1 MALAG
6 RLERCQLSTRNVHAD
21 SQKTYRIA
29 LFVYLHTPTRRDP
42 AHAPVRKDP
51 PKHCVVI
58 FAVLDCIPE
67 RLPDFIAIM
76 RMPSGTEVRERDFS
90 THSKPSLCW
99 ARWPPPHVIMAP
111 IHL

>member
-6 RLERCQLSTRNVHAD
+6 RLQRCQLSTRNVHAD

-42 AHAPVRKDP
+42 AHTPVRKDP
-51 PKHCVVI
+51 PKLCVVI

-67 RLPDFIAIM
+67 CLSDFIAII
-76 RMPSGTEVRERDFS
+76 RMPSGNEVLERDFS
-90 THSKPSLCW
+90 RNRKP
-99 ARWPPPHVIMAP
+99 
-111 IHL
+111 